1 MTKNQKRDIATSFTT
16 LIFLVVS
23 TTGVLMYFHL
33 FDKYTKEL
41 HEILGLGF
49 VAAVV
54 FHVFF
59 NFKSMKQY
67 FTKKIFFAVSVA
79 TLMITFG
86 FILNTPKGENPK
98 RIVFD
103 KIINSDIEKSFSL
116 LSGDI
121 DLAKIRLKEKGIIMN
136 DSRTIKE
143 ISRINKTNPFEIIA
157 IITEN

>member
-121 DLAKIRLKEKGIIMN
+121 DLAKIRLEEKGIILN